1 MKVSE
6 PSTAYNASNLQR
18 LKEELIASIDAT
30 DDEKALKQ
38 CLMLL
43 QASGMPCVYTDAEFK
58 QVLELSE
65 AEGLAAG
72 EEVEVLLSRWKS

>member
-30 DDEKALKQ
+30 NDEKTLKQ

-43 QASGMPCVYTDAEFK
+43 HASGMPCVYTDAEFK
-58 QVLELSE
+58 HVLELSE

>member
-30 DDEKALKQ
+30 NDEKTLKQ

-43 QASGMPCVYTDAEFK
+43 HASRMPCVYTDAEFK
-58 QVLELSE
+58 HVLELSE
-65 AEGLAAG
+65 AEGLAAD
-72 EEVEVLLSRWKS
+72 EEVEVMFSRWKS

>member
-30 DDEKALKQ
+30 NDEKTLKQ

-43 QASGMPCVYTDAEFK
+43 HASGMPCVYTDAEFNH
-58 QVLELSE
+58 VLELSE
-65 AEGLAAG
+65 AEGLAAD
-72 EEVEVLLSRWKS
+72 EEVEVMFSRWKS